1 MLVVLTGGIGS
12 GKSTVSRYFE
22 ELGVPVIDTDLIAR
36 EQVAPGMPALQ
47 EIINQFGKQVL
58 DADGR
63 LNRARLRRIVFDAPE
78 KRRQLE
84 QILHPRIR
92 AEVARRLQRLD
103 TPYAVVVVPL
113 LLESGHNYSADR
125 ILVVDLPEA
134 LQIKRIRQRDALSEI
149 QIRQIL
155 AAQTDRA
162 SRRAIADD
170 LIENSGDLAALKAAT
185 EQLHEKYL
193 RLSAR

>member
-36 EQVAPGMPALQ
+36 EQVAPGMTALQ

-58 DADGR
+58 DPDGR
-63 LNRARLRRIVFDAPE
+63 LKPCHGCDGLYLDAQE
-78 KRRQLE
+78 KRHQLE

-149 QIRQIL
+149 
-155 AAQTDRA
+155 ADPPDSCCPDG
-162 SRRAIADD
+162 SR
-170 LIENSGDLAALKAAT
+170 KP
-185 EQLHEKYL
+185 
-193 RLSAR
+193 